1 MGVSCNGQIKMAS
14 DRPPGN
20 PTDARP
26 RTSTIAAAL
35 KDRETPLRVIFE
47 NIADVVYLLDVES
60 DGYRFV
66 AVNPPFLAATGLAL
80 EQVIGRRVDE
90 VIPQPSLGTVLEHYA
105 RALANG
111 HRIYWEELS
120 AYPAGKR
127 FGEVMVAPVRDA
139 TGRFTQL
146 VGTVHDV
153 TQRRLTEARLHRLA
167 HHDTLT
173 GLPNRLQFFAS
184 MEKER
189 QAAMEQGRCIALL
202 YLDLDRFKL
211 VNDARGHTIG
221 DELLRQ
227 VADRIL
233 RCTRVRDTVGRFGG
247 DEFGSSRRS
256 STSRTTRPGSRASCS
271 RNCSGLTC
279 WTAAKPPLPQA
290 SALPCVRWTRATR
303 RSWCSSPTRRCIT
316 PSRPDGTATV
326 STRRR

>member
-80 EQVIGRRVDE
+80 DQVIGRRVDE

-111 HRIYWEELS
+111 QPEYWEELS

-139 TGRFTQL
+139 SGRFTQL
-146 VGTVHDV
+146 VGTVPPTSSIRV
-153 TQRRLTEARLHRLA
+153 
-167 HHDTLT
+167 
-173 GLPNRLQFFAS
+173 
-184 MEKER
+184 
-189 QAAMEQGRCIALL
+189 AAQ
-202 YLDLDRFKL
+202 
-211 VNDARGHTIG
+211 
-221 DELLRQ
+221 
-227 VADRIL
+227 
-233 RCTRVRDTVGRFGG
+233 
-247 DEFGSSRRS
+247 S
-256 STSRTTRPGSRASCS
+256 
-271 RNCSGLTC
+271 
-279 WTAAKPPLPQA
+279 
-290 SALPCVRWTRATR
+290 
-303 RSWCSSPTRRCIT
+303 
-316 PSRPDGTATV
+316 
-326 STRRR
+326 